1 MAIEV
6 ETSSA
11 AFRLNLEVRGKSDRV
26 VPTPPGTAT
35 PVWTGA
41 DTTLATVAVEADGW
55 SALVTPRDTPGTFTL
70 GASIPGVPWG
80 TGDTMDVTIKQEEP
94 DHLELVQAAV

>member
-11 AFRLNLEVRGKSDRV
+11 AFRLRLVVRGRSGRE

-35 PVWTGA
+35 PVWAGT
-41 DTTLATVAVEADGW
+41 DTPLATVAVEPDGW
-55 SALVTPRDTPGTFTL
+55 SALVTPRDAPGAFTVR
-70 GASIPGVPWG
+70 ASVPDVPWG
-80 TGDTMDVTIKQEEP
+80 AEVSMDVTITQEQP
-94 DHLELVQAAV
+94 DHLELVQAPV